1 MPSHHH
7 RRKLR
12 ALHGRTFITKPVFLN
27 NIPGETE
34 VSQIQNYFTYVV
46 ETIAQQN
53 TIANTVSVLQGIID
67 KVKNRVEFFR
77 VLDMLEEQILSIVG
91 NMTDGITPG
100 IIKLRME
107 CVRMTIMELPDGPEY
122 GTTGMHDM
130 LFHILDLIT
139 NGMALSSIS
148 ENVIQLQK
156 YTLEVYNQ
164 NALLTLIQTTI
175 IDIICNISQ
184 GTSTGIIACRIDYL
198 KSLIAK
204 LQLVEN

>member
-1 MPSHHH
+1 
-7 RRKLR
+7 
-12 ALHGRTFITKPVFLN
+12 
-27 NIPGETE
+27 
-34 VSQIQNYFTYVV
+34 
-46 ETIAQQN
+46 
-53 TIANTVSVLQGIID
+53 
-67 KVKNRVEFFR
+67 
-77 VLDMLEEQILSIVG
+77 
-91 NMTDGITPG
+91 
-100 IIKLRME
+100 
-107 CVRMTIMELPDGPEY
+107 
-122 GTTGMHDM
+122 
-130 LFHILDLIT
+130 
-139 NGMALSSIS
+139 MALSSIS